1 MDKIIIMA
9 LAMLILTNVTYGQ
22 GENSW
27 QFKRKKDKI
36 EIYTRNIT
44 ETGVKELKLHTQMKT
59 SLNSIFALFDDVS
72 RNTDWVYGAK
82 EAKILN
88 IIAPNHMIEYTVS
101 DFPWPLQ
108 DRDLVTN
115 SVVEQDPETKVV
127 RARSVAVPE
136 AYPKRKGLVR
146 ITKLDA
152 EWTLTPLPDGIIDIV
167 YVIKTDPG
175 GNIPVFLTNIFIDKG
190 PIQTIEK
197 MREMLKLPEYQD
209 AKVDYIEDLED
220 QEQSDF

>member
-152 EWTLTPLPDGIIDIV
+152 EWTLTPLPDSIIDIV

-197 MREMLKLPEYQD
+197 MREMLKLPEYKD